1 MDQGYEDNRFENAVD
16 KNFHCPICMNVLKEP
31 VQCRNNE
38 HYFCSP
44 CIRRHLEQNSP
55 SCPLCIEELTIE
67 TLRQPPKIL
76 TDYLSSLKITCD
88 HADRGCR
95 EIVELE
101 ILVSHVA
108 NCNFSPVICSNDGCM
123 EVVNKQDVENH
134 ETNDCGFKK
143 IKCDDCDKQFP
154 RSEYSTHGCVL
165 RREVV
170 EMKEQMM
177 KAVSGISTEVKAM
190 REEMKYMTT
199 KEKVKQSV
207 QTPKE
212 EVKVLSTEVKAMRE
226 EMKRMTTEVNNVK
239 HSLSLQNLSC
249 SNCNTNSRKD
259 IVAVGGSVN
268 DKAVAF
274 AEKFSWVDNK
284 WTLLQPMKENRSG
297 AAAVVFENKILV
309 CGGKT
314 SAGNG
319 TDSIE
324 VMDMNQKPEHWLDF
338 PAKLPLKCRG
348 HQCVVYGNRLLVIGG
363 YTNEDEASDGIY
375 EVLLVPPYSSKLL
388 CRMKLRRCY
397 HRVALFDEKILIF
410 GGSLDINFR
419 VSFNNVE
426 MYDITKNEC
435 KEMVPLPSAVSC
447 MATVCWDD
455 NVILMGGCNDNYVI
469 NTVIAYNIKTGESKV
484 LPSMRSRRQG
494 CAAIVSENKIVVMGG
509 YYGHEK
515 YLSSV
520 ECFDFLSHSWIEL
533 PSMME
538 PRFYI
543 TVV

>member
-1 MDQGYEDNRFENAVD
+1 MDQGYEDGRFENVVD

-44 CIRRHLEQNSP
+44 CIRRHLEQNSQ

-67 TLRQPPKIL
+67 TLRRPPRIV

-95 EIVELE
+95 ELVELE
-101 ILVSHVA
+101 VLVSHVA

-123 EVVNKQDVENH
+123 EIINKQDVENH
-134 ETNDCGFKK
+134 ETNVCGFKK
-143 IKCDDCDKQFP
+143 IKCDDCDEQFP
-154 RSEYSTHGCVL
+154 RSKYSTHGCVL
-165 RREVV
+165 RRDMV
-170 EMKEQMM
+170 EIKEQM
-177 KAVSGISTEVKAM
+177 KNI
-190 REEMKYMTT
+190 
-199 KEKVKQSV
+199 
-207 QTPKE
+207 
-212 EVKVLSTEVKAMRE
+212 STEVKAMRE
-226 EMKRMTTEVNNVK
+226 EMKRMTTEENNVK
-239 HSLSLQNLSC
+239 QGVSG
-249 SNCNTNSRKD
+249 SNCNTKLRID
-259 IVAVGGSVN
+259 IVAVGGCV
-268 DKAVAF
+268 KKKPVAL
-274 AEKFSWVDNK
+274 AERFSWIDNK
-284 WTLLQPMKENRSG
+284 WTPLQSMKENRFG

-324 VMDMNQKPEHWLDF
+324 VMDMNQKPEQWLDF

-348 HQCVVYGNRLLVIGG
+348 HKCVVYGNRLLVIGG

-375 EVLLVPPYSSKLL
+375 EVLIVPPYSSKLL

-397 HRVALFDEKILIF
+397 HGVALSEDKVLIV
-410 GGSLDINFR
+410 GGQTSIVFEDTL
-419 VSFNNVE
+419 NNVE

-435 KEMVPLPSAVSC
+435 KEMAALPSAVC
-447 MATVCWDD
+447 GMATVCWDD
-455 NVILMGGCNDNYVI
+455 NVILMGGSNGSNDVI

-484 LPSMRSRRQG
+484 LPSMRSEREG
-494 CAAIVSENKIVVMGG
+494 CAAVMSENKIVVMGG
-509 YYGHEK
+509 FGGRES
-515 YLSSV
+515 LSSV
-520 ECFDFLSHSWIEL
+520 ECFDFLTHSWIEL

-538 PRFYI
+538 PRHYI
-543 TVV
+543 TGV